1 MTKLNNRFMISRIG
15 FINFYGYV
23 NQTFNIDEGIAGF
36 IGDNGSGKSV
46 TTLAALPNLL
56 TMDDIT
62 SMNIGSTE
70 GNNRHIS
77 NYFKYLKDDVPDI
90 GHTSY
95 IWIEFKKGGQY
106 KNLVIAYRKNQNDTK
121 KEGFVGKSTDY
132 QIDPNS
138 DFNDNNGAVLSIREF
153 KAKHNN
159 QFNAYSSQ
167 KSYQEAVND
176 YLYGFTNQEKFN
188 DMIRKI
194 ISNAN
199 SQKKNKNY
207 KNSLDECIAIL
218 NNALPNVEDHP
229 QFVDNAENV
238 IQIITN
244 RRELERNKKE
254 IKSNIDNLNKIE
266 RIISKIN
273 NTIYHKQIM
282 KNHDELKDI
291 FEKVTNQK
299 NQNDKKINDFS
310 NSIKN
315 AQSKLDSNN
324 TKIKDSKNR
333 INEIDTTINN
343 YENSNNMTNYKELT
357 DQLQYVIKQLNDLEK
372 REKIDSSDLKN
383 LEKKIDDLE
392 LKIKNNELSI
402 DQLSSNI
409 NDLDYVDV
417 FKDTPNFNSILESY
431 SDGFKE
437 LNILRKN
444 NKQHLSD
451 KNNEYIRLD
460 NVNKSIQDLNN
471 QLSTEKHDMHQ
482 LLTSIVHKI
491 NNESEKHDSIL
502 PIDTID
508 VTLLSDNSHD
518 DNIYVQT
525 LNQIKNIYNSKTN
538 DQKVELKS
546 KNQDLNQLKDD
557 LNKEENSKNTLR
569 QSKSQNDEPY
579 VNLYECIKF
588 KPNVNQKIKNAIE
601 AALYYD
607 NGLFT
612 IMESVEYFDQIKD
625 GQINNSITNEKS
637 SNIFDYIQLEDNM
650 TDFKDHVITILNQY
664 HYNISENVIERN
676 NVSIIPEFQPESHI
690 GATAREENRLRNID
704 QLTQKISKTQKDI
717 DDLTTSIETN
727 KNHENRWSKLINQ
740 MPNTKHYDYLNDQ
753 IQKENINAATIQSNI
768 NKLNIKLEEF
778 ESEQNRI
785 IDDYFESRFNDIINP
800 IESNAKDQYEDVKMN
815 FGMYKS
821 FTKDLQTYKQNNINL
836 RDTIENYKI
845 DIENKRDSIDLTN
858 KSILS
863 NTNRKDKL
871 NSDIKAIEKLL
882 NNDDIDIPKL
892 RSEKQTISQSIN
904 ELQEKNAK
912 LNGDIRYYHQSKES
926 CINKID
932 TLTNKLDQ
940 SEKDF
945 NEILDILNDLPHM
958 KLINKTFNEKELFK
972 DVNVAKQAY
981 NGGSEQYGLVSK
993 IQKGDLAIT
1002 NYRVVVN
1009 TMDYKSKH
1017 LENYIEFEFIHTIDQ
1032 TKHSYEDIMND
1043 LKNQLLSVD
1052 HTELD
1057 IDNQVTNVLQ
1067 TKGLQNVINDTIQQ
1081 AKENAKHI
1089 ETIQEQSQMNDNISY
1104 YVKWTERN
1112 DKNKDNSKGRM
1123 KVSEAKRFINLFKDN
1138 KSTNKDDINKIF
1150 ELIESEI
1157 NLNIKNEY
1165 LPEDFDLD
1173 IENHKEF
1180 LYDIIK
1186 DIFNYKQWYQF
1197 DLYERQKNQEEK
1209 RLLTNKSFSSNSNG
1223 QINRLKFEM
1232 MLSSIESDKTIM
1244 THDDAPIIMVLEEA
1258 FSMIDDTIH
1267 AYLMERIHKN
1277 NINFIFNAP
1286 SYGLPKLNNYAL
1298 IVNSFALK
1306 PLKDVNAN
1314 GNDDVI
1320 IDIDPLKHESIKI
1333 KE

>member
-1 MTKLNNRFMISRIG
+1 MDRANNRYMISRIG
-15 FINFYGYV
+15 FINFYGYI

-95 IWIEFKKGGQY
+95 IWIEFKKEDQY
-106 KNLVIAYRKNQNDTK
+106 KNLVIGYRKNQNDTK

-132 QIDPNS
+132 QIDPNK
-138 DFNDNNGAVLSIREF
+138 DFIDDSGAVLSIREF
-153 KAKHNN
+153 KAKYNDH
-159 QFNAYSSQ
+159 FNAYLSQ

-194 ISNAN
+194 VSNAN

-244 RRELERNKKE
+244 RRELERKKKE

-266 RIISKIN
+266 SIISKIN
-273 NTIYHKQIM
+273 NTIYHRQIM
-282 KNHDELKDI
+282 KNHDELKSI
-291 FEKVTNQK
+291 FEDATKQK
-299 NQNDKKINDFS
+299 NQNDEKINDFS
-310 NSIKN
+310 NKINKK
-315 AQSKLDSNN
+315 QSKLDSNTN
-324 TKIKDSKNR
+324 KINNNKNR
-333 INEIDTTINN
+333 INEINTTINN
-343 YENSNNMTNYKELT
+343 YENSDNMTKHKDLT
-357 DQLQYVIKQLNDLEK
+357 DQLQYIVEQLKDLEK
-372 REKIDSSDLKN
+372 RKNIDSKDLEN
-383 LEKKIDDLE
+383 LEKKIINIDS
-392 LKIKNNELSI
+392 KIKNNELSI
-402 DQLSSNI
+402 DKLISNI
-409 NDLDYVDV
+409 DGLEYNDI
-417 FKDTPNFNSILESY
+417 FKDTPDFDSILESY
-431 SDGFKE
+431 FNGFKE
-437 LNILRKN
+437 LDTLKRN

-451 KNNEYIRLD
+451 RNNESIKMD
-460 NVNKSIQDLNN
+460 NIKESIQNLND
-471 QLSTEKHDMHQ
+471 QLSNEKNDMHQ
-482 LLTSIVHKI
+482 SLTSIVHKI
-491 NNESEKHDSIL
+491 NNESDRHDSIL

-508 VTLLSDNSHD
+508 VTLLSNQSND

-525 LNQIKNIYNSKTN
+525 INQIKNIYNTKSN
-538 DQKVELKS
+538 DQKVKLNTKY
-546 KNQDLNQLKDD
+546 QDLNQLKDD

-569 QSKSQNDEPY
+569 QSKSHNDKSY

-588 KPNVNQKIKNAIE
+588 KPNVNQKIKDSIE

-612 IMESVEYFDQIKD
+612 IMESVNDLSEIKD

-637 SNIFDYIQLEDNM
+637 SNMFDYIQLEDNM
-650 TDFKDHVITILNQY
+650 CQFEDHVITILNQY
-664 HYNISENVIERN
+664 HYNISKDIVERN

-690 GATAREENRLRNID
+690 GATAREENRLRNIE
-704 QLTQKISKTQKDI
+704 QLNQKIAKTQKDI
-717 DDLTTSIETN
+717 DDLNTSIDIN
-727 KNHENRWSKLINQ
+727 KKHEKRWSLMINQ

-753 IQKENINAATIQSNI
+753 IQKENNNLANVQSNI
-768 NKLNIKLEEF
+768 NQLNIKLEEF
-778 ESEQNRI
+778 ESEQEHI
-785 IDDYFESRFNDIINP
+785 IDEYFESRFNDIINP
-800 IESNAKDQYEDVKMN
+800 TDSDAKDQYDRVKMN

-821 FTKDLQTYKQNNINL
+821 FTRDLQSYKQTNIDL
-836 RDTIENYKI
+836 EDEIKDYKI
-845 DIENKRDSIDLTN
+845 DIENKKDSVDLTN
-858 KSILS
+858 KSIES
-863 NTNRKDKL
+863 NTKQKDKL
-871 NSDIKAIEKLL
+871 ESDIKAIEKLL

-892 RSEKQTISQSIN
+892 RSEKQALYQSID
-904 ELQEKNAK
+904 ELQENNAK
-912 LNGDIRYYHQSKES
+912 LNGDIRYNQKSKEA
-926 CINKID
+926 CIDKID
-932 TLTNKLDQ
+932 TLTDKVNE

-945 NEILDILNDLPHM
+945 NEILEVLNDLPHM
-958 KLINKTFNEKELFK
+958 NLINKSFNEAELFK

-1002 NYRVVVN
+1002 NYKIVVN
-1009 TMDYKSKH
+1009 TMDYKSKY
-1017 LENYIEFEFIHTIDQ
+1017 LENYIDFEFVHTLDQ
-1032 TKHSYEDIMND
+1032 TKHSYKDIIND
-1043 LKNQLLSVD
+1043 LNNQQNSID

-1057 IDNQVTNVLQ
+1057 IDNQVSNVLQ

-1104 YVKWTERN
+1104 YVKWNERN

-1123 KVSEAKRFINLFKDN
+1123 KVSQAKRFINLFKEDR
-1138 KSTNKDDINKIF
+1138 STNKDDINKIF

-1157 NLNIKNEY
+1157 NLNINQGN
-1165 LPEDFDLD
+1165 LSEDFDLD

-1186 DIFNYKQWYQF
+1186 DIFNYKEWYQF
-1197 DLYERQKNQEEK
+1197 DLYERQKNQDEK

-1244 THDDAPIIMVLEEA
+1244 THSDAPIIMVLEEA

-1267 AYLMERIHKN
+1267 AYLMERIHEN

-1286 SYGLPKLNNYAL
+1286 SYGLPELNNYAL
-1298 IVNSFALK
+1298 TVNSFALRSF
-1306 PLKDVNAN
+1306 DNN
-1314 GNDDVI
+1314 GVVM
-1320 IDIDPLKHESIKI
+1320 IDIDPVKHESVNTK
-1333 KE
+1333 